1 MKNAKW
7 EEIWAD
13 ALTLC
18 FMQDVKIHAV
28 AVSNVLDAAM
38 LIIIVIMYFQVKKYC
53 VLDTCLPNPC
63 KNNGTCVTHP
73 SGNIECH
80 CHGNYVGLRCDYQGS

>member
-38 LIIIVIMYFQVKKYC
+38 LIPNYCYYVLPSKK
-53 VLDTCLPNPC
+53 
-63 KNNGTCVTHP
+63 
-73 SGNIECH
+73 NIAF
-80 CHGNYVGLRCDYQGS
+80 

>member
-38 LIIIVIMYFQVKKYC
+38 LIPIIVVIMYFQVKK
-53 VLDTCLPNPC
+53 
-63 KNNGTCVTHP
+63 
-73 SGNIECH
+73 NIAF
-80 CHGNYVGLRCDYQGS
+80 